1 MWYVYWP
8 VSIRIITQLMKFQH
22 FFIILISVATL
33 HSCSSTKQAQTD
45 SSADNSCFN
54 GEWKLKD
61 SWVFDSTLVF
71 ERIDKT
77 IERPDYEEVFII
89 DGSSM
94 KHEVRTNIGMCGNG
108 TFFLDSASF
117 DSSSK
122 NVEMN
127 LLGGY
132 MVESTFKYKASYKV
146 AARNDIGFTLELKK
160 VILNES
166 KSDFE

>member
-1 MWYVYWP
+1 
-8 VSIRIITQLMKFQH
+8 MKFQH
-22 FFIILISVATL
+22 FLIILISVATL
-33 HSCSSTKQAQTD
+33 HSCSSTKQAQND
-45 SSADNSCFN
+45 SSADNSSFN

-77 IERPDYEEVFII
+77 VMRPDYEEVFII
-89 DGSSM
+89 DGSYM

-132 MVESTFKYKASYKV
+132 MVESTFEYKATYKV
-146 AARNDIGFTLELKK
+146 EDLSENSFTLGLEK

-166 KSDFE
+166 KSEYE